1 MTRYVVR
8 YAEENYGII
17 TFDANSKEEAETLV
31 AQAEQGEIEIEDLPN
46 YSSTVKS
53 SNYSL
58 TALEEVQPFLPPIP
72 IMGIIV

>member
-17 TFDANSKEEAETLV
+17 TFDANTKEEAENWV
-31 AQAEQGEIEIEDLPN
+31 RQVEMGEQELEQLPN
-46 YSSTVKS
+46 YSTKVKS
-53 SNYSL
+53 ASYSL
-58 TALEEVQPFLPPIP
+58 TDLEEVQPSLPPIP

>member
-1 MTRYVVR
+1 MTRYVMR

-17 TFDANSKEEAETLV
+17 TFDANSQEEAETLM

-46 YSSTVKS
+46 YSSKVKS
-53 SNYSL
+53 SSYSL
-58 TALEEVQPFLPPIP
+58 TALEEVQPSLPSIP

>member
-17 TFDANSKEEAETLV
+17 TFDANSKEEAENWV
-31 AQAEQGEIEIEDLPN
+31 RQVEMGEQELEQLPN
-46 YSSTVKS
+46 YSTKVKS
-53 SNYSL
+53 ASYSL
-58 TALEEVQPFLPPIP
+58 TDLEEVQPSLPPIP

>member
-17 TFDANSKEEAETLV
+17 TFDANSKEEAETLI

-53 SNYSL
+53 SSYSL
-58 TALEEVQPFLPPIP
+58 TALEEVQPSLPSIP
-72 IMGIIV
+72 IVGVIV